1 MTPTDIQRL
10 IEDGIPGSRAEVRG
24 EDGVHF
30 EASVVSPAF
39 RGLNPLQRHRLVYQS
54 LGHSMASA
62 IHALSIKTMTPEEH
76 DVLLARGGGAE

>member
-10 IEDGIPGSRAEVRG
+10 IEDGIPGSRAQVRG

-54 LGHSMASA
+54 LGRSMET
-62 IHALSIKTMTPEEH
+62 IHALSIETLTPEEQ
-76 DVLLARGGGAE
+76 DARLRVRGGGVE

>member
-39 RGLNPLQRHRLVYQS
+39 RGLNPLERHRLVYQS
-54 LGHSMASA
+54 LGRSMESA
-62 IHALSIKTMTPEEH
+62 IHALSIKTLTPEEQ
-76 DVLLARGGGAE
+76 DARMRARDAD